1 MEGEGGDDLH
11 VEGAQPQDAALW
23 RACPVHTTPPEQAAR
38 EEVAS
43 LRARGAR
50 MIVALLHLGPSGAAH
65 AFLQAVPGIDYSL
78 FEAPSGPG
86 GGVGG
91 LQPGNWQPGVIN
103 YLSVPSVD
111 EYQEKVKK
119 AGGKILMPKADVMGQ
134 GWFAIFEDPSGTRMA
149 LWQQN
154 PNAPR
159 V

>member
-1 MEGEGGDDLH
+1 MADPPKTGSIVH
-11 VEGAQPQDAALW
+11 VEFHVKEPKKVEKFYATVFGW
-23 RACPVHTTPPEQAAR
+23 K
-38 EEVAS
+38 
-43 LRARGAR
+43 
-50 MIVALLHLGPSGAAH
+50 
-65 AFLQAVPGIDYSL
+65 FQAVPGIDYSL

-154 PNAPR
+154 PNASR
-159 V
+159 A